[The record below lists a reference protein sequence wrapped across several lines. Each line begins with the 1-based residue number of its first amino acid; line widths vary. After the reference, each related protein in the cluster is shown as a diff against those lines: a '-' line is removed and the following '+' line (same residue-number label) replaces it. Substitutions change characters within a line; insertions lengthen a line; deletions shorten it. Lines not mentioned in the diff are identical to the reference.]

1 MSESLE
7 NAKLYL
13 AKAASKLESAKINQ
27 SYGQYD
33 DAVSRAYYCVFH
45 TISALLYLID
55 KDYSS
60 HSQTIGFFNKEFIKT
75 EIFPRQFGKWV
86 YKLFEFRE
94 TGDYS
99 INSSI
104 TQKDSIE
111 SIQHAEE
118 ILNTISDYINKTF
131 S

>member
-1 MSESLE
+1 MANMMTQYQELIT
-7 NAKLYL
+7 AFFIQYL
-13 AKAASKLESAKINQ
+13 
-27 SYGQYD
+27 
-33 DAVSRAYYCVFH
+33 
-45 TISALLYLID
+45 LLYLID